1 MDKLQNCVKAFEK
14 LLDVEYHI
22 IIGRKGRSVE
32 LRIVFSKWDFHHLM
46 GLGKLK
52 DLRIA
57 KKNREIVFNE
67 ILNGQ
72 ITYQSI
78 CASRYL
84 SLIENRFIPLTCIE
98 HLFDDNHLVFRYHKK
113 RNQFSFIEADYLLS
127 TPLYGNDIYIFIAVK
142 DDGNYFCRSFFPREK
157 TDYAKGQ
164 EIYTLLYKEKTYLST
179 GKTITQFDRLTPKA
193 IKKEESL
200 DL

>member
-84 SLIENRFIPLTCIE
+84 SLI
-98 HLFDDNHLVFRYHKK
+98 
-113 RNQFSFIEADYLLS
+113 
-127 TPLYGNDIYIFIAVK
+127 
-142 DDGNYFCRSFFPREK
+142 
-157 TDYAKGQ
+157 
-164 EIYTLLYKEKTYLST
+164 
-179 GKTITQFDRLTPKA
+179 DRK
-193 IKKEESL
+193 SVV
-200 DL
+200 